1 MKNRKTKKHLK
12 GGTRSQSRRSQS
24 HSKSQSHSRRSPS
37 HSKSQSH
44 SRRSPIGSPSHSK
57 SRRSQ
62 SHSRR
67 SPIGSPS
74 RHSQSRKSQR
84 GSPSPAKSLGR
95 VGDLPFY
102 DNKSFNK
109 EMTELRKKMKVSKKF
124 EKLIKGVIIYLQ
136 ATTDKNFL
144 ENIIKNIE
152 TRMTNKQQLVLIELF
167 YNLLNDKRKLKE
179 EINKPNFEKKF
190 CSYTHALHEFLA
202 SITDNFG
209 EGFEP
214 QIGQR
219 GGAMMKSVS
228 IAFILLGLFFIICN
242 IFDIAADNTRQ
253 FGRIVKNEG
262 NEMMGFAKA
271 SLKSLTHIVPDDI
284 IKEQQL
290 KLQKAMDNFMG
301 DLKLL
306 EGVQTSASSTQVQ
319 LPLSLVPATPP
330 GEVNKY
336 ALAFP
341 GLSEAGTTG
350 NFPVKLEKLTSFT
363 KAGFGMF
370 VTEFLKAVDTV
381 IVETIA
387 RRKEICI
394 TDTIGTSQDKTIN
407 APVLQKAMDVAT
419 MVGFAW
425 LFDGDPLAVA
435 SHERDRIQSAY
446 ETCMSKVEIDR
457 IALNR
462 ISQTLLDRG
471 AVSKKHI
478 ESEFNYLVGSWSTFF
493 KGGKTL
499 LATMLSMAY
508 LFIKINRL

>member
-1 MKNRKTKKHLK
+1 
-12 GGTRSQSRRSQS
+12 
-24 HSKSQSHSRRSPS
+24 
-37 HSKSQSH
+37 
-44 SRRSPIGSPSHSK
+44 
-57 SRRSQ
+57 
-62 SHSRR
+62 
-67 SPIGSPS
+67 
-74 RHSQSRKSQR
+74 
-84 GSPSPAKSLGR
+84 
-95 VGDLPFY
+95 
-102 DNKSFNK
+102 
-109 EMTELRKKMKVSKKF
+109 MTELRKKMKVSKKF
-124 EKLIKGVIIYLQ
+124 EKLIKSVIMYLQ
-136 ATTDKNFL
+136 VTTDKNFL

-167 YNLLNDKRKLKE
+167 YNLLNDKRKLKG

-190 CSYTHALHEFLA
+190 CSYTHALHEFLE

-242 IFDIAADNTRQ
+242 VFDIAADNTRQ
-253 FGRIVKNEG
+253 FGRIVKDEG
-262 NEMMGFAKA
+262 NEMMGAAKA
-271 SLKSLTHIVPDDI
+271 SLRSLTQIVPDDI
-284 IKEQQL
+284 IEKQQL
-290 KLQKAMDNFMG
+290 KLQEAIDNFMG

-306 EGVQTSASSTQVQ
+306 EGVQTTASSTQVQ
-319 LPLSLVPATPP
+319 LPLSLVPAAPP
-330 GEVNKY
+330 GEMNKY

-363 KAGFGMF
+363 KAGFGLF

-387 RRKEICI
+387 RRKEMCI
-394 TDTIGTSQDKTIN
+394 TGTIGTSSDKTID
-407 APVLQKAMDVAT
+407 APVLQKLIDVAT
-419 MVGFAW
+419 MTGFAW

-435 SHERDRIQSAY
+435 SHERARIQSAY

-478 ESEFNYLVGSWSTFF
+478 ESEFNYLVGSWTTFF

-508 LFIKINRL
+508 LFIKINGL